1 MKNMTNEK
9 NCIFIIKYAKQLISS
24 ALANEMGCTLSSR
37 REEELLSLPT
47 WPESVCAVVSTRRSL
62 P

>member
-9 NCIFIIKYAKQLISS
+9 FCIFIIKYAKQLISS
-24 ALANEMGCTLSSR
+24 ALANEMAVHYHHG
-37 REEELLSLPT
+37 EEELLSLPT

>member
-1 MKNMTNEK
+1 MKK
-9 NCIFIIKYAKQLISS
+9 FAFSL
-24 ALANEMGCTLSSR
+24 LSMRNSLFPLHWPMKWAVHYHHG
-37 REEELLSLPT
+37 EEELLSLPT